1 MVPIT
6 RRSALQFGL
15 LCLAVPG
22 AMAKIATPEAMAK
35 IAKPEWPGRLVNAAR
50 EQIGVTTLYDPTYVR
65 LAYPGG
71 DVAQDRG
78 VCTDVVIRAYRRAF
92 RLDLQKL
99 VHEDMA
105 ANFAAYPKAWGMKS
119 TDTNID
125 HRRVPNLAVF
135 LARRGAAVPVSDDP
149 ADYQPGDLVTQI
161 LPGNLTHIAIVSSN
175 RSTEAPERPLVIHN
189 IGQGARE
196 EDTLYVFRRTGH
208 FRFAPT

>member
-15 LCLAVPG
+15 LCLAIPG

-35 IAKPEWPGRLVNAAR
+35 IATPEWPGRLVNAAR

-135 LARRGAAVPVSDDP
+135 FTRRGAAVPVSDDP